1 MAIEIPTLET
11 ERLTLRVI
19 APGDEDAICAVTS
32 DQEVSDNTSTLP
44 FPYERSDAEA
54 FIERVRQGIES
65 GTEVCFGVRLR
76 ETGTLIGT
84 MGVVLTTEHER
95 GDIGY
100 LFGRE
105 YWGQGY
111 ASEACAAVVAY
122 AFSAFDIHKLTAA
135 WYGDN
140 PASGRVLE
148 KCGFMREGMQREHYI
163 RGGRRRDS
171 VSMGLLRSEYEQR

>member
-1 MAIEIPTLET
+1 MAIEAPTIET

-65 GTEVCFGVRLR
+65 GTEFCFGVRLR

-122 AFSAFDIHKLTAA
+122 AFGAFDIHKLTAA

-148 KCGFMREGMQREHYI
+148 KCGFVREGMQREHYI

-171 VSMGLLRSEYEQR
+171 VSMGLLRREYEQR